1 MVLRKSSG
9 NLLEKLVPVLLVASI
24 GLAFVVG
31 ILWNKVQS
39 LEGGSKTSNTGST
52 GTTNTGT
59 ADAAQ
64 PAGESKLSDL
74 PALVA
79 SLEIDTDKF
88 QACVDDGKYADR
100 VESDYQDGLQAGVQ
114 GTPGSFV
121 VNKAGDTWFVPGAYP
136 YENVK
141 IAIDTALGKAD
152 AGALPQGI
160 EKLGADQAA
169 KVPKLES
176 NDHVRGN
183 RNAQVLLIE
192 YSDFQCPFCQRFHAT
207 GLQVLD
213 EYGNDAAWVYRH
225 FPLDQLHPQ
234 ARPAAVASECVYEIG
249 GDEAFWQFADKVFGS
264 S

>member
-9 NLLEKLVPVLLVASI
+9 NLLEKLVTVLLVASI

-59 ADAAQ
+59 ADAVQ

-121 VNKAGDTWFVPGAYP
+121 VNKAGDTWFV
-136 YENVK
+136 
-141 IAIDTALGKAD
+141 
-152 AGALPQGI
+152 
-160 EKLGADQAA
+160 
-169 KVPKLES
+169 
-176 NDHVRGN
+176 
-183 RNAQVLLIE
+183 
-192 YSDFQCPFCQRFHAT
+192 
-207 GLQVLD
+207 
-213 EYGNDAAWVYRH
+213 
-225 FPLDQLHPQ
+225 
-234 ARPAAVASECVYEIG
+234 
-249 GDEAFWQFADKVFGS
+249 
-264 S
+264 